1 MSSHNPAATYRYSSH
16 CPPSVSCVSGT
27 WATRGHRTGREGQGR
42 CTVSY
47 WKWQKYSEN
56 FHLKRG
62 KTPNSMSEIFHCS
75 PSSPLALLVG
85 YRDVVALVEDVQQ
98 GPRRQTEKW
107 RNDVQHLQSQ
117 RSYATVQ
124 TAPYLHLWQSSLAHW
139 TRSGVRV
146 APRQHLSAEGLI
158 SNCRTCLSWPRGRH
172 WTRLSGKH
180 ATPTR
185 DTAEIIPPNVC
196 RHHIYTHFFNETR

>member
-27 WATRGHRTGREGQGR
+27 WATRGRRTGREGQGR

-56 FHLKRG
+56 FHLKRW
-62 KTPNSMSEIFHCS
+62 KTPNSTSEIFHCS
-75 PSSPLALLVG
+75 PSSSLALLVG

-98 GPRRQTEKW
+98 GPGRQRKVT
-107 RNDVQHLQSQ
+107 QSHTTSSESKEF
-117 RSYATVQ
+117 SYATVQ
-124 TAPYLHLWQSSLAHW
+124 MAPYLHLWQSSLAHW
-139 TRSGVRV
+139 TRSSGGVRV
-146 APRQHLSAEGLI
+146 APWQHLSAEGLI

-180 ATPTR
+180 AKPTC

-196 RHHIYTHFFNETR
+196 RHHIYLFF